1 MASILFPGFHYGYGT
16 TSGGGVS
23 ADAAISAARSAS
35 RAEAAEREVEQL
47 NDRLDK
53 LTLVCMAMWSLLR
66 EVSDL
71 REEDLMQRV
80 REIDLRDGVPDGKVT
95 RRIARCPRCNRVMS
109 PRHKKCLYC
118 GSPRLDL
125 TAFDQAL

>member
-1 MASILFPGFHYGYGT
+1 MASILFPGFHYGYG
-16 TSGGGVS
+16 S
-23 ADAAISAARSAS
+23 ATGNVAATDAAVSAARSAS
-35 RAEAAEREVEQL
+35 RAEAAEREVEHL

-66 EVSDL
+66 EAGDL
-71 REEDLMQRV
+71 TQRV
-80 REIDLRDGVPDGKVT
+80 KEIDLRDGVPDGKVT
-95 RRIARCPRCNRVMS
+95 RRIARCPKCNRVMS

-118 GSPRLDL
+118 GSPRLDV